1 MTDIKLNVTCAKGI
15 TGVSLAQEIQLS
27 PALVLQKP
35 STWPVW
41 NRLGPRNGTV
51 ELTSGNVDF
60 RGNVIEEER
69 EKGTITYVLQ
79 MTMSVP
85 LTDDLPP
92 ETDLCFGDTNT
103 GEKVVGTWIAEG
115 GG

>member
-1 MTDIKLNVTCAKGI
+1 MTDIKLYVTCAKGI
-15 TGVSLAQEIQLS
+15 TGISLDQEIQLS

-51 ELTSGNVDF
+51 ELTGRTVDF
-60 RGNVIEEER
+60 RGNVLVEER
-69 EKGTITYVLQ
+69 EKGKLTYQLQ
-79 MTMSVP
+79 MTMTIP
-85 LTDDLPP
+85 LSDDLPP
-92 ETDLCFGDTNT
+92 ETDLCFGDLNT